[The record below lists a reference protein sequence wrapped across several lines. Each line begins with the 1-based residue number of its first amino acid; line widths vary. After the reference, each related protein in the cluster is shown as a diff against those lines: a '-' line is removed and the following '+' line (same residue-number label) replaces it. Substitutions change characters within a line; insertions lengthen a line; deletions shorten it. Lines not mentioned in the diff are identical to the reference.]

1 MHVVIKK
8 TVFIKKTKEYLK
20 DGNCMTSNIFVL
32 NIHQF
37 EDTKEWLKMVLLN
50 HQAFFILNIHQFD
63 ATHLFE
69 LVNSVY
75 FLFRVCVC

>member
-1 MHVVIKK
+1 MI
-8 TVFIKKTKEYLK
+8 K
-20 DGNCMTSNIFVL
+20 DGIIEPSSI
-32 NIHQF
+32 
-37 EDTKEWLKMVLLN
+37 
-50 HQAFFILNIHQFD
+50 FILNIHKFD